1 MFMTPRV
8 APVCRCKLFSEGK
21 AETTSARVVVLG
33 IGNILMQD
41 EGIGVHI
48 ARALAE
54 GGCSDGLYVVD
65 GGTLGI
71 ELLPIVED
79 ADSLVLIDAA
89 RFGGQPGE
97 IRVFRD
103 AGLNGT
109 YGGHVSPHQAGAA
122 DLIAVARLTGA
133 LPSRCALVGVEPGLI
148 GFGLE
153 LSAAVAACVP
163 AVVRAVLAEAKA
175 FELEAANA

>member
-1 MFMTPRV
+1 MATPSNRIV
-8 APVCRCKLFSEGK
+8 I
-21 AETTSARVVVLG
+21 LG

-41 EGIGVHI
+41 EGVGVHV

-54 GGCSDGLYVVD
+54 SGMADALDVVD

-97 IRVFRD
+97 FRAFRD
-103 AGLNGT
+103 EGLNGT

-133 LPSRCALVGVEPGLI
+133 LPKRCTLFGIEPSQI

-163 AVVRAVLAEAKA
+163 AVLKAVIAEARSL
-175 FELEAANA
+175 ELRAAHA